1 MEKENKM
8 LIPGAIVVAGILI
21 AGAMFFGGGESN
33 DSPDV
38 GDEPDIN
45 FNEISNDDHILGNP
59 DARIKVVEYSDI
71 DCPFCSTFHQT
82 MHQVIDEYGMDGD
95 VAWVYRHFPIAQ
107 LHPDATRKA
116 VASECVAD
124 LGDDTAFWNYL
135 DILFERDESVGDLAS
150 IAAEVGVDSAEFT
163 TCLNSGRFDSNVADD
178 LADAQRA
185 GGRGTPHSLIIVE
198 GEMVGAIPGALPFD
212 SVKAQI
218 DNIIS
223 KL

>member
-21 AGAMFFGGGESN
+21 AGAMFFGTGDSN

-38 GDEPDIN
+38 GDEPDIT
-45 FNEISNDDHILGNP
+45 FNEITTDDHILGNP

-82 MHQVIDEYGMDGD
+82 MNQIIDEYGMDGD

-124 LGDDTAFWNYL
+124 LGGDTAFWNYL
-135 DILFERDESVGDLAS
+135 DTLFERDENVGDLAS

-163 TCLNSGRFDSNVADD
+163 ACLNSNEFDDDVQDD
-178 LADAQRA
+178 LQDAQRA

-212 SVKAQI
+212 SVKAQL
-218 DNIIS
+218 DSIIS